1 VLAAIFAFLA
11 FSSPP
16 GSFDPAATPAAVC
29 TTGYAR
35 SHRSVPYRFRDTVYD
50 AYGLTRG
57 HRAGYVI
64 DHFVPLELGG
74 TNDRA
79 NLWPQTRAE
88 AKRKD
93 LDERRLRAEVC
104 SNAVTL
110 DSARAEI
117 IRLWRH

>member
-1 VLAAIFAFLA
+1 MLAAIFAFLA

-16 GSFDPAATPAAVC
+16 GAFDPAATYAAVC
-29 TTGYAR
+29 TAGYAR
-35 SHRSVPYRFRDTVYD
+35 SHRRVPYRLRDAVYA
-50 AYGLTRG
+50 AYGLPRG
-57 HRAGYVI
+57 HRTGYVI

-93 LDERRLRAEVC
+93 LDEGRLRAEVC
-104 SNAVTL
+104 SNALSL

-117 IRLWRH
+117 LRLWRR